1 MGAIR
6 NMRAIRPKNII
17 VILENFHGVVVYSSV
32 THDDL
37 WSEIGYTTKDLKNI
51 SGHPQNL
58 ILPSNVWHFG
68 VDLPIIMTIDYI
80 IFLNN
85 SVTHDSGWMCLK
97 YK

>member
-1 MGAIR
+1 MMY
-6 NMRAIRPKNII
+6 N
-17 VILENFHGVVVYSSV
+17 SV

-37 WSEIGYTTKDLKNI
+37 WSEIGYTTKNLKNM

-58 ILPSNVWHFG
+58 VLPSNVWHRG

-80 IFLNN
+80 IFLINL
-85 SVTHDSGWMCLK
+85 VTHDSGWMCLK